1 MARTGRPRGAPKP
14 LASPR
19 AGEKP
24 TRKNHFLY
32 QSKLDLAKEILGAET
47 ETAALDAAL
56 DLVIYGEALARG
68 TEAMAGEEYHDVL
81 GIATELPGGVPR
93 G

>member
-1 MARTGRPRGAPKP
+1 MARTRTP
-14 LASPR
+14 
-19 AGEKP
+19 GEKP

-32 QSKLDLAKEILGAET
+32 QSKLDLAKEILGVET

-81 GIATELPGGVPR
+81 GISPEVPVATSG
-93 G
+93 

>member
-1 MARTGRPRGAPKP
+1 MARTGTPRVTPKP
-14 LASPR
+14 LGSPR

-81 GIATELPGGVPR
+81 GIASEIPAGAAR

>member
-1 MARTGRPRGAPKP
+1 MARTGTSRGGPKP
-14 LASPR
+14 LVSPQAS
-19 AGEKP
+19 EKP
-24 TRKNHFLY
+24 TRKNLFLY

-56 DLVIYGEALARG
+56 DLVINGEALARG

-81 GIATELPGGVPR
+81 RIASDIPGAAAR
-93 G
+93 S

>member
-1 MARTGRPRGAPKP
+1 MARTATPRGAAKALTPP
-14 LASPR
+14 QS
-19 AGEKP
+19 GEKP

-81 GIATELPGGVPR
+81 GIGSEIPGAAR

>member
-1 MARTGRPRGAPKP
+1 MARPGTPRGASKA
-14 LASPR
+14 LISPR

-32 QSKLDLAKEILGAET
+32 QSKLDLAKEILGAAT

-56 DLVIYGEALARG
+56 DMVIYGEALARG
-68 TEAMAGEEYHDVL
+68 TEAMSGEEYHDVL
-81 GIATELPGGVPR
+81 GIASEIPGAAPR

>member
-1 MARTGRPRGAPKP
+1 MARTRRARGAAKP
-14 LASPR
+14 LVSR

-68 TEAMAGEEYHDVL
+68 TEAMAGEVYHDVL
-81 GIATELPGGVPR
+81 GIAAEVPGPAPR

>member
-1 MARTGRPRGAPKP
+1 MARTGTPRGKPKP
-14 LASPR
+14 LVSPR

-32 QSKLDLAKEILGAET
+32 QSKLDIAKEILGAET

-56 DLVIYGEALARG
+56 DLVIYGEMLARG

-81 GIATELPGGVPR
+81 GIASEVPR
-93 G
+93 AAGRG